1 MMTQTYPLENLYAE
15 ELYNLPPKVLIV
27 IPKPWSQIQEDEKT
41 LLGKILSAVKLSL
54 SSVQIINRA
63 EFVVA
68 DFGAF
73 RPDCIVAFGAI
84 LKNSTKMYEK
94 VTNDQ
99 TAIVV
104 ADELC
109 HLDDIR
115 KRNLWLT
122 LKEVFHSYNK
132 A

>member
-1 MMTQTYPLENLYAE
+1 MMTQTHPLENLYSE
-15 ELYNLPPKVLIV
+15 ELYSLPPKVLIV
-27 IPKPWSQIQEDEKT
+27 ISKPWSQIQEAEKT

-73 RPDCIVAFGAI
+73 RPNCIVAFGAI

-94 VTNDQ
+94 IMNEQ

-104 ADELC
+104 ADEL
-109 HLDDIR
+109 HQLDDLR

-122 LKEVFHSYNK
+122 LKQVFHS
-132 A
+132 

>member
-1 MMTQTYPLENLYAE
+1 MTQTYPLENLYAE

-27 IPKPWSQIQEDEKT
+27 ISKPWSQIQEDEKT

-73 RPDCIVAFGAI
+73 RPNCIVAFGAI

-94 VTNDQ
+94 VTDEQ

-104 ADELC
+104 ADELR

-122 LKEVFHSYNK
+122 LKEVFHS
-132 A
+132 